1 MKYERKSPFSDGFN
15 DIYAGFGV
23 DADDY
28 WARKRMLLG
37 SGGGGGAGEGDT
49 ANAGMLGGFGPDDPD
64 GPPGGTGSHSSEQ
77 AQANE
82 DAANAQ
88 AEAEAQGE
96 MDAYAAVTAP
106 SFGRSLFNAISPID
120 IGRTHDEF
128 GRGVPSLDFSV
139 PSIAAAMVGLGPI
152 GALAAVAV
160 EGLAK
165 GVGVDTTVSVGPEG
179 ISTSSPGMGPIGEA
193 VASSIGV
200 DTSPGSLSSLSG
212 PSTGGPSSTAGLG
225 GFGGQE
231 GGDPALLKWSPDG
244 TNPYG
249 ILSLGQT
256 IQEQKNQDL
265 DVGGGARAVSETFP
279 IVPINTTDVGT
290 SGFNLAPT
298 TRPFVNPPV
307 RQPVP
312 LQTPFFQQPNFQ
324 PFARPMRNG
333 GAVHHGIGSMLQIR

>member
-1 MKYERKSPFSDGFN
+1 M
-15 DIYAGFGV
+15 
-23 DADDY
+23 
-28 WARKRMLLG
+28 
-37 SGGGGGAGEGDT
+37 
-49 ANAGMLGGFGPDDPD
+49 
-64 GPPGGTGSHSSEQ
+64 
-77 AQANE
+77 
-82 DAANAQ
+82 AA
-88 AEAEAQGE
+88 AQGE
-96 MDAYAAVTAP
+96 QDAYAAVTAP
-106 SFGRSLFNAISPID
+106 SFGRGLFNAISPVN
-120 IGRTHDEF
+120 IGRGLDQY

-139 PSIAAAMVGLGPI
+139 PSFAAMALGLGPL
-152 GALAAVAV
+152 GALAAMAV

-165 GVGVDTTVSVGPEG
+165 GVGVDTTVSVGQNTDAQG
-179 ISTSSPGMGPIGEA
+179 NTSYGVSTSSPGMGPIGEA

-298 TRPFVNPPV
+298 TRPLVNPPV